1 MGMGFIQLGA
11 RVVSM
16 SQTMKDTFL
25 PNVSTIVFFII
36 FSCSL
41 PSLLDRTLHPKP
53 QMTLT
58 ALLEA
63 RWSRW
68 VTAFLKTQKASWD
81 EKSALVGIT
90 FPVCN
95 PSKAVGDMKSCPRLP
110 FLSPFI
116 TPNPFSPMVEAET
129 VRSPAI
135 TVGENTL
142 KQLLMLLSALQT
154 SLPRLF
160 SAWKRSLLPGWHQR
174 QARRRGCPEGTPSS
188 VTDVHCKPAAE

>member
-1 MGMGFIQLGA
+1 MGKPETDHIYPRELGQLEEEMGMGFIQLGA

-63 RWSRW
+63 R
-68 VTAFLKTQKASWD
+68 
-81 EKSALVGIT
+81 
-90 FPVCN
+90 
-95 PSKAVGDMKSCPRLP
+95 
-110 FLSPFI
+110 
-116 TPNPFSPMVEAET
+116 
-129 VRSPAI
+129 
-135 TVGENTL
+135 
-142 KQLLMLLSALQT
+142 
-154 SLPRLF
+154 
-160 SAWKRSLLPGWHQR
+160 
-174 QARRRGCPEGTPSS
+174 
-188 VTDVHCKPAAE
+188 